1 MNKNAEKAITEG
13 NDKKPKLNTFINNRN
28 TSIDSKL
35 TKNTNYK
42 NLKFK
47 DKNISHKKEEK
58 LISKSKII
66 FCINKLFFNIAH
78 YSSKEKDYFISKY
91 QLMDILK
98 QGNIISPEIISLN
111 QTDIILTK
119 LYPHQTKFNFSQ
131 FMNFLT
137 GLCQFLYQDNFLSN
151 PKNTMDNFLSCLY
164 NNYKDV
170 IIEKNENNFMDSSD
184 DNSCKKMFRNYN
196 FF

>member
-1 MNKNAEKAITEG
+1 MNKNVEKAITEG
-13 NDKKPKLNTFINNRN
+13 NNKPPKLN
-28 TSIDSKL
+28 KL
-35 TKNTNYK
+35 TKSIITTTDSKSNSNQYYK

-47 DKNISHKKEEK
+47 DKNIPRKKEEK

-66 FCINKLFFNIAH
+66 FCINKLFFNIAQ

-98 QGNIISPEIISLN
+98 QGNIISPKIISLN

-137 GLCQFLYQDNFLSN
+137 ELCQFLYQDNFLAN
-151 PKNTMDNFLSCLY
+151 PKNTMDTFLTCLY
-164 NNYKDV
+164 NNYKDI
-170 IIEKNENNFMDSSD
+170 IIEKMIIISWKN
-184 DNSCKKMFRNYN
+184 
-196 FF
+196 